1 MESQKNKIISL
12 EQMLKNNK
20 NQLERTNAELDE
32 VLRRA
37 TQVN

>member
-1 MESQKNKIISL
+1 MESQKNKISSL